1 MTQVSWRAPEALVER
16 VQKTAAAQRRSM
28 NEFITQVLD
37 IATSPD
43 GEDPE
48 EVRLRARLERAGIL
62 VVPLSWND
70 VVVSADDLSAAR
82 AEAGAGTPLGDLISD
97 ERR

>member
-1 MTQVSWRAPEALVER
+1 MSQVSWRAPDALVER
-16 VQKTAAAQRRSM
+16 VQRTAAAQRRSM

-43 GEDPE
+43 SGDPE
-48 EVRLRARLERAGIL
+48 EIRLRARLERAGLL
-62 VVPLSWND
+62 VVPMHWD
-70 VVVSADDLSAAR
+70 EVVPAAAEIEAAR
-82 AEAGAGTPLGDLISD
+82 KEAGSGTALSDLVSH